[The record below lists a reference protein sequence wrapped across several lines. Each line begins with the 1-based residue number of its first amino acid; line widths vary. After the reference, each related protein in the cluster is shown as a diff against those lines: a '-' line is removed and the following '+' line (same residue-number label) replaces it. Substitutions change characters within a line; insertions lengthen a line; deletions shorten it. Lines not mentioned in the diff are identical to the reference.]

1 MKKQTTA
8 TKNKAVAKNIVNIDA
23 TGKILGRLATEIAH
37 ILQEKDRADFV
48 FYKDTGVSVSVE
60 NVGKMIVTGKK
71 MEDKLYWRYS
81 GYPGGIRSRTMGE
94 LWAKDPTEVLRKAIY
109 GMLPKNKLRK
119 DRLRRLK
126 MTK

>member
-8 TKNKAVAKNIVNIDA
+8 TIKSKTITIDA
-23 TGKILGRLATEIAH
+23 TGKVLGRLATQIAH
-37 ILQEKDRADFV
+37 TLQEKDRADFV
-48 FYKDTGVSVSVE
+48 FYQDTGVRIAVE
-60 NVGKMIVTGKK
+60 NVDKMIVTGKK

-81 GYPGGIRSRTMGE
+81 GYPGGIRSRTLGE
-94 LWAKDPTEVLRKAIY
+94 LWAKDPTEVLRKAVY

>member
-8 TKNKAVAKNIVNIDA
+8 TIKSKTITIDA
-23 TGKILGRLATEIAH
+23 TGKVLGRLATQIAH
-37 ILQEKDRADFV
+37 TLQEKDRADFV
-48 FYKDTGVSVSVE
+48 FYQDTGVRIAVE
-60 NVGKMIVTGKK
+60 NVDKMIVTGKK

-94 LWAKDPTEVLRKAIY
+94 LWAKDPTEVLRKAVY

>member
-1 MKKQTTA
+1 MKKQAITNSKTV
-8 TKNKAVAKNIVNIDA
+8 TIDA
-23 TGKILGRLATEIAH
+23 TGKVLGRMATEIAH

-48 FYKDTGVSVSVE
+48 PYKDEGTSVAVE
-60 NVGKMIVTGKK
+60 NVDKMVVTGKK
-71 MEDKLYWRYS
+71 MDDKVYWRYS
-81 GYPGGIRSRTMGE
+81 GYPGGIRSRTMRE
-94 LWAKDPTEVLRKAIY
+94 LWEKDPTEVLRKAVY